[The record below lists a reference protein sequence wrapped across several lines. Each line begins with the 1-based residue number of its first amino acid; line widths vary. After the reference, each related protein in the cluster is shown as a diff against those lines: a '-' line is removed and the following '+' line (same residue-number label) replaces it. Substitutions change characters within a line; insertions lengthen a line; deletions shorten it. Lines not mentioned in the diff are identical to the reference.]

1 MNRFGRDEL
10 EWQELLDSATD
21 QLKTLA
27 RSQRLTTYGEL
38 NASLAHETGLA
49 AFDLGTEGG
58 RHALG
63 QLLGDVTRADY
74 PTSGLL
80 LSALCSHKGGVD
92 VGGGFFELA
101 VELGLLAPKPSAAAK
116 DEFWIKA
123 VNSVF
128 GAYAEGA
135 Q

>member
-1 MNRFGRDEL
+1 M
-10 EWQELLDSATD
+10 
-21 QLKTLA
+21 
-27 RSQRLTTYGEL
+27 
-38 NASLAHETGLA
+38 
-49 AFDLGTEGG
+49 
-58 RHALG
+58 
-63 QLLGDVTRADY
+63 
-74 PTSGLL
+74 
-80 LSALCSHKGGVD
+80 D

-101 VELGLLAPKPSAAAK
+101 VELGLLTPKPSAAAK